1 MLIHIETLCSCND
14 VYLNTL
20 ELHTWHTQ
28 DQERFFLINSIE
40 DTYIF
45 LFYVSAVYKLIM
57 HLINIIAIN
66 TLIIHSNKS
75 WEINVQQWYTLLN
88 DKMLTNHVHFDIN
101 IYVNLRFYLLIF
113 LNYMLFIYKS
123 LYKENFLFFP
133 R

>member
-75 WEINVQQWYTLLN
+75 WEINVQQWHTLLN